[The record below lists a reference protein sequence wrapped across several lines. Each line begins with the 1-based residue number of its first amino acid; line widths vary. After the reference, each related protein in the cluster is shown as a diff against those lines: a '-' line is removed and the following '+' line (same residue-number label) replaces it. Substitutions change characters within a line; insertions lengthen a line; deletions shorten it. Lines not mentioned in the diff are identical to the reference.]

1 MLENQSQL
9 KNQFKVF
16 HEDDKRRR
24 RKVFGRGV
32 AIPTFYPI
40 MIFPSFFFF
49 RKKNDGMMAFED
61 SAFLLIA
68 EFYGGEEGIFIL
80 SNNIVDVEKMYL
92 YFQFFPFSF
101 TSE

>member
-1 MLENQSQL
+1 
-9 KNQFKVF
+9 
-16 HEDDKRRR
+16 
-24 RKVFGRGV
+24 
-32 AIPTFYPI
+32 

-49 RKKNDGMMAFED
+49 RKKNDGMAFED

-80 SNNIVDVEKMYL
+80 SNNIVNVEKNISL
-92 YFQFFPFSF
+92 FSIFPFSF

>member
-1 MLENQSQL
+1 
-9 KNQFKVF
+9 
-16 HEDDKRRR
+16 
-24 RKVFGRGV
+24 
-32 AIPTFYPI
+32 
-40 MIFPSFFFF
+40 
-49 RKKNDGMMAFED
+49 MAFED